1 MSPWIRQ
8 LGPPTASLTRYTACP
23 WSQVARHSW
32 LLFQQTSDKTQQSTS
47 HQISDTRRTVKMA
60 RIEAVLLV
68 SDSAISMRRLVQL
81 ATLADVSEARELL
94 TNLNQAYDAAG
105 SAFRIE
111 EVATGV
117 QLLTRPEFSHWLDKL
132 HQRQSQLKLS
142 APAMETLA
150 IVAYRQPITRAD
162 IEAIRGV
169 QCSEMLKY
177 LMERNLIR
185 IGGEDDSLGRPY
197 LYVTTKQF
205 LELHGLNSLNDLP
218 MSDRLRKAKAETE
231 PSIDNQDEDQPT
243 LFPIADE
250 SAANDEFTASDE
262 PDDNDDTPLAAAA

>member
-1 MSPWIRQ
+1 MHSPS
-8 LGPPTASLTRYTACP
+8 TDNRY
-23 WSQVARHSW
+23 SW
-32 LLFQQTSDKTQQSTS
+32 LLFHQTTTAEKLGFVESREDAAVTVRS
-47 HQISDTRRTVKMA
+47 VKMA

-68 SDSAISMRRLVQL
+68 SESAVSIRRLVQL
-81 ATLADVSEARELL
+81 ATLADLAEARDLL
-94 TNLNQAYDAAG
+94 TQLNQAYDTAD

-132 HQRQSQLKLS
+132 HQRQSELKLS

-150 IVAYRQPITRAD
+150 IVAYRQPTTRAD
-162 IEAIRGV
+162 VEAIRGV

-177 LMERNLIR
+177 LMERGLAR

-218 MSDRLRKAKAETE
+218 ISERLRKPKSQAVESEIESESDEVAEDE
-231 PSIDNQDEDQPT
+231 PTLISITDEAAAVNETVEPENPDDED
-243 LFPIADE
+243 E
-250 SAANDEFTASDE
+250 
-262 PDDNDDTPLAAAA
+262 PLAAAA